1 MKDPTTVSSVKGK
14 KNIPRCKLLILK
26 ASPRSIPNYNKNVKR
41 AFKVQGICHVWPFH
55 SAYGRQRAS
64 EDHQMS

>member
-1 MKDPTTVSSVKGK
+1 MKDSTTVSSVKGK

-26 ASPRSIPNYNKNVKR
+26 VSSQSIPNYNKNVNR

-55 SAYGRQRAS
+55 SAYGRRQGS
-64 EDHQMS
+64 EEHQMS